1 MSPEPLEQVC
11 VFGLEKH
18 FFFKVIVYYYERKS
32 FIINL

>member
-11 VFGLEKH
+11 VFALEKH
-18 FFFKVIVYYYERKS
+18 FFWVVVYYYERKS

>member
-11 VFGLEKH
+11 VFVLEKH
-18 FFFKVIVYYYERKS
+18 FFKVIAYYYERKP